1 VDPDGAGFDTAMRT
15 AMRLSKYEHILDPV
29 DVHSL
34 VALTSYYNGYF
45 EQCSRAFTKLE
56 TSDDCPDDRKDGFSE
71 LAMDIFTTNAP
82 MDPTAALLDDSS
94 KFCVASGKPLQEDS
108 RTTQCT
114 TCKRKTLTQ
123 EIRRCSL
130 RNCSLCHSPLAGMSA
145 ALPTA
150 YE

>member
-1 VDPDGAGFDTAMRT
+1 M
-15 AMRLSKYEHILDPV
+15 DPV

-56 TSDDCPDDRKDGFSE
+56 TSEDCPDDKKEGFSE

-82 MDPTAALLDDSS
+82 SDPAKVDNFGS
-94 KFCVASGKPLQEDS
+94 KFCVASGKPLHEES
-108 RTTQCT
+108 RTIRCT
-114 TCKRKTLTQ
+114 TCKRHSLTQ
-123 EIRRCSL
+123 EIRRYQL
-130 RNCSLCHSPLAGMSA
+130 RNCPLCHSPLGGAGA
-145 ALPTA
+145 TLPTA